1 MTDEVS
7 TPQPKKK
14 RPKRTTRRRSRAERN
29 AEDHGSI
36 GAPDKLRNAVFGD
49 RNELRQIRVACGHLK
64 RVKQPE
70 SKHIHRFIER
80 VFEIAGVHQS

>member
-1 MTDEVS
+1 MDEAETS
-7 TPQPKKK
+7 QPAKK
-14 RPKRTTRRRSRAERN
+14 RTKRTSRRKKRADKE
-29 AEDHGSI
+29 AEDYGGI

-80 VFEIAGVHQS
+80 VFEIAGVAQS